1 MRSFARFSTI
11 GIRAAAFGVLMLS
24 QTAAPVAGSAVYDVV
39 SEQTLRPGMPIPAPA
54 GEVVLRVRGMIG
66 DASGADEIAFDMPT
80 LERLG
85 LVRFTTTTSWTEGPV
100 TFEGVLLSSLLDAV
114 SADQGATTLV
124 LTALND
130 YAVSIPV
137 SDAKTWPVMLAVKEN
152 GQYMSPREH
161 GPMWVVYPQHAYPQL
176 GRRDFASRW
185 VWQLAKISVQ

>member
-39 SEQTLRPGMPIPAPA
+39 SEPTLRPGMPIPAPA

>member
-1 MRSFARFSTI
+1 MRFFARFSAI
-11 GIRAAAFGVLMLS
+11 GLRAAAIGVLMVS
-24 QTAAPVAGSAVYDVV
+24 QSGAPVAGSAVYDVV
-39 SEQTLRPGMPIPAPA
+39 SEPTLRPGTPIPAPA

-66 DASGADEIAFDMPT
+66 AAAGAEEVAFDMPT

-100 TFEGVLLSSLLDAV
+100 TFEGVLLSSLLEAV
-114 SADQGATTLV
+114 GADQSATTLV

-130 YAVSIPV
+130 YAASMPV
-137 SDAKTWPVMLAVKEN
+137 SDAKTWPVMLAIKEN